1 MSRRDARDCVLIIDD
16 DPDLRTLI
24 ETIGQVCGVSVL
36 QAGDCSEGLNILER
50 EHRRI
55 KMILLDYFM
64 PGTEPAQCARS
75 IIAKAGS
82 SIPVVLLTAAVDP
95 AARAAELK
103 ISYWISKPFEASTL
117 TDLLSENVLPR
128 KSSL

>member
-1 MSRRDARDCVLIIDD
+1 MSGRRSRDSVLIIDD

-36 QAGDCSEGLNILER
+36 QASDCSEGLHILER

-55 KMILLDYFM
+55 RMVLLDYFM
-64 PGTEPAQCARS
+64 PGMEPGECACA

-95 AARAAELK
+95 AARAAELN
-103 ISYWISKPFEASTL
+103 INYWISKPFEASTL
-117 TDLLSENVLPR
+117 TDLLVENVLPR

>member
-1 MSRRDARDCVLIIDD
+1 MSRRPARDCVLIIDD

-36 QAGDCSEGLNILER
+36 QASDCNEGLDILQR

-64 PGTEPAQCARS
+64 PGTEPAECACA
-75 IIAKAGS
+75 IIEKAG

-117 TDLLSENVLPR
+117 TDLLSGNVLPR

>member
-1 MSRRDARDCVLIIDD
+1 MSGRRLRDCVLIIDD

-24 ETIGQVCGVSVL
+24 ETIGQVCGVLVL
-36 QAGDCSEGLNILER
+36 QASDCIEGLHILER

-55 KMILLDYFM
+55 KMVLLDYFM
-64 PGTEPAQCARS
+64 PGMKPGECAS
-75 IIAKAGS
+75 AIIAKAGT

-103 ISYWISKPFEASTL
+103 INYWISKPFEASTL
-117 TDLLSENVLPR
+117 TDLLAENVLPR